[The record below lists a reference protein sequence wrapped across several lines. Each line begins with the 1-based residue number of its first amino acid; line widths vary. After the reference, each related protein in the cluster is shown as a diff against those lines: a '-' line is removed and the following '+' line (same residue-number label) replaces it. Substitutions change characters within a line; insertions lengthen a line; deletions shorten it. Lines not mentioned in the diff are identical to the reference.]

1 MTVPI
6 DATTD
11 PSQSVH
17 DEDLQ
22 MVVQQAQD
30 QLRQLTLQRQ
40 EIAQRITIIKRTING
55 LALLYGDGLQR
66 RPDDDA
72 TAERRYGITN
82 ACRMVLAQADKPLS
96 THEIHAILQEEF
108 PHLLRPSIVT
118 ILNRLVKYGEA
129 DTFLRNGSRFW
140 QRHPLVDHG
149 PAGSS
154 GP

>member
-1 MTVPI
+1 MTAPI

-17 DEDLQ
+17 NEDLQ

-55 LALLYGDGLQR
+55 LALLYGSEFC
-66 RPDDDA
+66 P
-72 TAERRYGITN
+72 TN
-82 ACRMVLAQADKPLS
+82 GAKTGADACRMVLAQADKSLS
-96 THEIHAILQEEF
+96 AHEIYAILQEEF
-108 PHLLRPSIVT
+108 PHLFRQTGNHLASIVT